1 MGAGDT
7 GNTQQGQ
14 QDSGGGF
21 ESLYEFV
28 EVQFTDTSSG
38 ADSVLWNF
46 GDGNTSTERNPKHK
60 FYENGNYNVTLTV
73 TNSAGE
79 ALSQESVQI
88 DGIGDDT
95 GEGEVTNETEVI
107 YGCTDPT
114 ATNYDSNATQEDGSC
129 QYNSEQETTS
139 TEPRPT
145 NPPSGYNPMFGN
157 FRIGAASPGGLW
169 TWNGYAWILNSST
182 TTVTGTDNDDT
193 SATESEDTSGDD
205 SDTGDDISTFNYTLT
220 GNLSGRQAG
229 VNTTFNIDVD
239 SVNYSSLLPEL
250 SNYIGQ
256 TMTANGVPRTIT
268 NFQTS
273 AVGYSITLQG
283 IVGNNTPGAVYYFN
297 IDITST
303 IDLSNNNDDGDNGDD
318 GGGYGGRP
326 GVTGP

>member
-1 MGAGDT
+1 MGA

-14 QDSGGGF
+14 QDSGGEF
-21 ESLYEFV
+21 ESVYPFV

-60 FYENGNYNVTLTV
+60 FYDNGNYNVTLTV
-73 TNSAGE
+73 INSAGE
-79 ALSQESVQI
+79 AVSQESVQI
-88 DGIGDDT
+88 TGVSDDT
-95 GEGEVTNETEVI
+95 GEEEVTNETEVI
-107 YGCTDPT
+107 YGCTNPT
-114 ATNYDSNATQEDGSC
+114 ATNYNPNATQDDGSC

-157 FRIGAASPGGLW
+157 FRIGAVSSEGQW

-193 SATESEDTSGDD
+193 STTENEDTSGDD
-205 SDTGDDISTFNYTLT
+205 SDTGGGRPTFDYTLT
-220 GNLSGRQAG
+220 GMLSGRQAG
-229 VNTTFNIDVD
+229 VDTTFNIDVD

-256 TMTANGVPRTIT
+256 TMIANGAPRTIT

-273 AVGYSITLQG
+273 GTGYSITLQG
-283 IVGNNTPGAVYYFN
+283 IVGNNTPGARYNFSIN
-297 IDITST
+297 ITS
-303 IDLSNNNDDGDNGDD
+303 IQDLSGDDGNDD
-318 GGGYGGRP
+318 GGGYGGRS

>member
-1 MGAGDT
+1 MAGGDT
-7 GNTQQGQ
+7 ENTQQGQ
-14 QDSGGGF
+14 QDSGGEF
-21 ESLYEFV
+21 ESLYPFV

-79 ALSQESVQI
+79 AISQESVQVN
-88 DGIGDDT
+88 GIGDT
-95 GEGEVTNETEVI
+95 NETEGEVEVI
-107 YGCTDPT
+107 YGCTNPD
-114 ATNYDSNATQEDGSC
+114 ATNYNPNATQDDGSC

-169 TWNGYAWILNSST
+169 TWSGYAWILNSST
-182 TTVTGTDNDDT
+182 TTVTGTDNDNT
-193 SATESEDTSGDD
+193 STTESEDTSGDD
-205 SDTGDDISTFNYTLT
+205 SDTGGKWPTFNYTLT

-273 AVGYSITLQG
+273 GVGYSITLQG
-283 IVGNNTPGAVYYFN
+283 IVGNPTPGAVYYFN

-303 IDLSNNNDDGDNGDD
+303 IDLSNNDDDDGDD
-318 GGGYGGRP
+318 GGDTYGP
-326 GVTGP
+326 PK

>member
-1 MGAGDT
+1 MGA

-14 QDSGGGF
+14 QDSGGEF
-21 ESLYEFV
+21 ESVYPFV

-79 ALSQESVQI
+79 AVSQESVQVVGI
-88 DGIGDDT
+88 SEEEGDNEDNEDGGQ
-95 GEGEVTNETEVI
+95 ETEN
-107 YGCTDPT
+107 D
-114 ATNYDSNATQEDGSC
+114 
-129 QYNSEQETTS
+129 SEQETTS
-139 TEPRPT
+139 TEPRPA
-145 NPPSGYNPMFGN
+145 NPPNGYNPLTGN
-157 FRIGAASPGGLW
+157 FRVGAASSGGQW
-169 TWNGYAWILNSST
+169 TWNGTAWILNSST
-182 TTVTGTDNDDT
+182 TTITGTDNDDT
-193 SATESEDTSGDD
+193 STTESEDTSGDD
-205 SDTGDDISTFNYTLT
+205 SDTEGGIPTFNYTLT

-229 VNTTFNIDVD
+229 VDTTFNIDVD

-256 TMTANGVPRTIT
+256 TMIANGAPRTIT

-273 AVGYSITLQG
+273 GTGYGITLQG
-283 IVGNNTPGAVYYFN
+283 IVGNNTPGVVYYFS

-303 IDLSNNNDDGDNGDD
+303 IDLNDNDGGDDD